1 MITDLQ
7 KQNWR
12 SLLSPYFFEQVAY
25 LESLDVE
32 FAWKDNTNR
41 RRAVQGHEGP
51 ERRKTPEEFQAIYHG
66 QVIAFHEANAVLD
79 TIVESVVNQAIM
91 HLRGEGHI
99 FPALDNP

>member
-12 SLLSPYFFEQVAY
+12 SLLSPFFFEQVAH

-41 RRAVQGHEGP
+41 RVEQQDYTGP
-51 ERRKTPEEFQAIYHG
+51 ERRRTTEEFQAIFQG
-66 QVIAFHEANAVLD
+66 EVIAYHLADAELETV
-79 TIVESVVNQAIM
+79 VESVITQAVM
-91 HLRGEGHI
+91 HMRGAGYTIPTLE
-99 FPALDNP
+99 

>member
-41 RRAVQGHEGP
+41 RVENQEHAGP
-51 ERRKTPEEFQAIYHG
+51 DRRKNPEEFQAIYKG
-66 QVIAFHEANAVLD
+66 ATIAFHEVNASLE
-79 TIVESVVNQAIM
+79 TIVESVVNQTIM
-91 HLRGEGHI
+91 HLRSEGHV